1 MLNLLTE
8 FEHEL
13 IAERT
18 RAGLARGRREGR
30 IGGRHPVVI
39 DRTRAEELAAGGL
52 EQRKTGTELGI
63 SAATVS
69 PILRK
74 AA

>member
-1 MLNLLTE
+1 MLRYIAVQAVARPSSKLMLNLLTE

-39 DRTRAEELAAGGL
+39 DRTRAEELAA
-52 EQRKTGTELGI
+52 ET
-63 SAATVS
+63 
-69 PILRK
+69 
-74 AA
+74 